1 MVAIGVPLELILVQA
16 QLNVLIAQKEHFQ
29 EKALLIAKSVKKEK
43 SLTLIKMDVI
53 VVPLE
58 LILLLVQLNV

>member
-43 SLTLIKMDVI
+43 L
-53 VVPLE
+53 
-58 LILLLVQLNV
+58 